1 MMKHITLLFFI
12 GLCSC
17 EHTNNQKVI
26 VQTTQQ
32 KTEIEKPFSNPN
44 LIYGSSFGSYFQSLY
59 RTNQFEQMLCFTSS
73 ITLNRFTREL
83 VLNYYK
89 NDFRFDYILGN
100 LSNISVEDG
109 TTILTYS
116 KASIYATRRK
126 LKISCV
132 VETDS
137 VKIILNSLSNK
148 PFE

>member
-1 MMKHITLLFFI
+1 MKHIALLFLI

-26 VQTTQQ
+26 FQISHQ
-32 KTEIEKPFSNPN
+32 KTETEKTFSNPN

-73 ITLNRFTREL
+73 ITLNRFTREQ

-89 NDFRFDYILGN
+89 NDFKFDYILGN
-100 LSNISVEDG
+100 LSNISLEDG

-116 KASIYATRRK
+116 KACIYATRRK
-126 LKISCV
+126 LRIPCV
-132 VETDS
+132 LENDS
-137 VKIILNSLSNK
+137 IKIILNSLDNK
-148 PFE
+148 PFQ